1 MMVRT
6 KTRKEKV
13 AKRRQARNASRRQER
28 NAFAPTEIHYEEL
41 DAILSRARTE
51 PLSAEDHAQLEA
63 VIRTLAFLTQQ
74 LEAKGTTLARLR
86 KLIFGS
92 SSEKTKDVLE
102 AQGPPN
108 EATSTHNDTSALS
121 AASQD
126 AAGGVDVVAEESKA
140 PRAGHGRK
148 GAAAYTGAEL
158 VRISHATLEHKQ
170 ACPCCNTGK
179 VYTQDTPL
187 KLVRIKGVGP
197 LSAQVFELER
207 LRCNLC
213 GQVFAA
219 DSPEGV
225 GDEKYDASA
234 VAMIG
239 LMRYG
244 YGMPFERLGQLMKH
258 LGIPLA
264 ASTQWE
270 LVRDGAEVLK
280 PVWEELIGEA
290 ANGDVIYNDDT
301 KARIL
306 DLNAE
311 LNKDKAAATGK
322 RAKDKRVGLFTSGVV
337 STAQDG
343 HEITLFFSGA
353 KHAGENLERVLA
365 QRDAELD
372 PPIQMCDGLPTNTTG
387 AFETILARCIV
398 HARRKFVDVAHNFPA
413 QTRVV
418 LETIRQVYVHD
429 AETKAQGMSA
439 QERLA
444 YHQDRSGPLM
454 EELDDWLEAQFEER
468 LAEPNSSLGDAML
481 YMQKHWEELTLFLRE
496 PGAPLDDNI
505 VERALKR
512 AIRHRKNSLFYKT
525 VKGAE
530 VGDQWMSVV
539 YTCERSGANLW
550 DYLLALL
557 KNPDAVKAH
566 PEEWLP
572 WNFGEALE
580 RVAQAPSPNG

>member
-1 MMVRT
+1 MART

-28 NAFAPTEIHYEEL
+28 NAFEPTEIRYEEL
-41 DAILSRARTE
+41 EAILSRSRTG

-63 VIRTLAFLTQQ
+63 VIHTLAFLTQQ

-92 SSEKTKDVLE
+92 SSEKTKDVLAAPE
-102 AQGPPN
+102 APK
-108 EATSTHNDTSALS
+108 EARGADSDKS
-121 AASQD
+121 AASPES
-126 AAGGVDVVAEESKA
+126 AVKKESSEESRA
-140 PRAGHGRK
+140 PKAGHGRH

-158 VRISHATLEHKQ
+158 VRISHATLKHKD
-170 ACPCCNTGK
+170 ACPCCLTGK
-179 VYTQDTPL
+179 VYTQTTPL

-197 LSAQVFELER
+197 LVAQVFELER

-213 GQVFAA
+213 DEIFAA
-219 DSPEGV
+219 ASPEGV

-239 LMRYG
+239 LMKYG
-244 YGMPFERLGQLMKH
+244 YGMPFERLGQLMGH
-258 LGIPLA
+258 LGIPLPS
-264 ASTQWE
+264 STQWE
-270 LVRDGAEVLK
+270 LVRDKTEVLK
-280 PVWEELIGEA
+280 PVWEELIGQA
-290 ANGDVIYNDDT
+290 ANGDVLYNDDT
-301 KARIL
+301 RARIVDL
-306 DLNAE
+306 SAKLNA
-311 LNKDKAAATGK
+311 DKKAATGK
-322 RAKDKRVGLFTSGVV
+322 QAKDKRVGVFTTGLV
-337 STAQDG
+337 STAEDG
-343 HEITLFFSGA
+343 HEITLFFSGE
-353 KHAGENLERVLA
+353 KHAGENLARVLA
-365 QRDAELD
+365 ERDPELD
-372 PPIQMCDGLPTNTTG
+372 PPIQMCDGLSANTSG
-387 AFETILARCIV
+387 DFEALLARCLV

-413 QTRVV
+413 QTRTV
-418 LETIRQVYVHD
+418 LETLRQVYVND
-429 AETKAQGMSA
+429 AETKAQGMNA

-444 YHQDRSGPLM
+444 YHQHTSGPLM
-454 EELDDWLEAQFEER
+454 QDLDDWLEAQFEER

-481 YMQKHWEELTLFLRE
+481 YMQTHWEELTLFLRE

-530 VGDQWMSVV
+530 VGDVWMSVV
-539 YTCERSGANLW
+539 YTCERAGANLW

-580 RVAQAPSPNG
+580 RVAQAPSPDG